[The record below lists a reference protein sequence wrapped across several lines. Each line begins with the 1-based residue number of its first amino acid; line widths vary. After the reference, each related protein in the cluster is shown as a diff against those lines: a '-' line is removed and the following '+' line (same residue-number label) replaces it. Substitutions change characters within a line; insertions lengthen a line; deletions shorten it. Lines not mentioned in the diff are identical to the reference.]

1 VLVRTRWII
10 AGILVVVGAVWIG
23 QGLGLIRGSS
33 FMTDD
38 TRWAFIGAVMLVGGL
53 AVGATALKARARP

>member
-1 VLVRTRWII
+1 MRTRSIV

-23 QGLGLIRGSS
+23 QGMGLIRGSS

-38 TRWAFIGAVMLVGGL
+38 TRWALIGAVMLVGGL
-53 AVGATALKARARP
+53 ALGATELRARARP

>member
-1 VLVRTRWII
+1 MRTRSII

-33 FMTDD
+33 FMVDD
-38 TRWAFIGAVMLVGGL
+38 SRWALIGAVMLVGGL
-53 AVGATALKARARP
+53 AIGWTGFRSRGAA

>member
-1 VLVRTRWII
+1 MRWIVII
-10 AGILVVVGAVWIG
+10 ALGLVGAVWIG

-38 TRWAFIGAVMLVGGL
+38 FRWAAIGAVLVVV
-53 AVGATALKARARP
+53 AVVLGIIERRRSRPGA

>member
-1 VLVRTRWII
+1 VRTRSIV

-23 QGLGLIRGSS
+23 QGLGLIRSSS

-38 TRWAFIGAVMLVGGL
+38 TRWALIGAVLLVGGL
-53 AVGATALKARARP
+53 ALGATELRARARP

>member
-1 VLVRTRWII
+1 MRTRSIV

-23 QGLGLIRGSS
+23 QGLGLIRSSS

-38 TRWAFIGAVMLVGGL
+38 TRWALIGAVLLVGGL
-53 AVGATALKARARP
+53 ALGATELRARARP

>member
-1 VLVRTRWII
+1 MRWIVII
-10 AGILVVVGAVWIG
+10 ALGLVGAVWIG

-38 TRWAFIGAVMLVGGL
+38 VRWAAIGAVLVVV
-53 AVGATALKARARP
+53 AVVLGIIERRRSRPGA